1 MSISII
7 ESSSCTSETNTTRNQ
22 LYSNR
27 KEQENY
33 SLKKKKKCAAG
44 RTAASLWPFSVT
56 TP

>member
-33 SLKKKKKCAAG
+33 SLKKKKCAAG
-44 RTAASLWPFSVT
+44 RIAAALWPFSVT